1 MSDEDL
7 ILDYELTSCAIYGAR
22 KRNFKLFNDML
33 NVLDRYPGGSFAEKG
48 TAYLKDIGVED
59 KSLDAIRS
67 IFL

>member
-1 MSDEDL
+1 
-7 ILDYELTSCAIYGAR
+7 
-22 KRNFKLFNDML
+22 
-33 NVLDRYPGGSFAEKG
+33 LDRYPGGSFAEKG